1 MNKKELLNILSDIR
15 NFEYNG
21 TYVSDRDLEIN
32 YNLTL
37 AELKNYAL
45 NITNFQALSGKTF
58 CVLTFDTYDC
68 EVFTLH
74 IYIVY
79 RGKYVKKENN

>member
-1 MNKKELLNILSDIR
+1 MSKKELLKALLDIR

-37 AELKNYAL
+37 DYIKKYAL
-45 NITNFQALSGKTF
+45 NIFKFQALSGKTF
-58 CVLTFDTYDC
+58 CVLTFDTYDN
-68 EVFTLH
+68 ETFTLH
-74 IYIVY
+74 IYIIK
-79 RGKYVKKENN
+79 R

>member
-1 MNKKELLNILSDIR
+1 MKAKELLEVLNDIK

-37 AELKNYAL
+37 EDIKKYAL
-45 NITNFQALSGKTF
+45 NTFKFQSLSGKTYY
-58 CVLTFDTYDC
+58 VLTFDTYDS
-68 EVFTLH
+68 ETFTLH
-74 IYIVY
+74 IYIEK
-79 RGKYVKKENN
+79 R